1 MRAGTLTSLAWG
13 HVVGKDLEWGSPKF
27 QSTFNDLLIQ
37 PLAPLPPLSSP
48 RVTTA
53 GPHTT

>member
-13 HVVGKDLEWGSPKF
+13 YVVVKDLEWGCPKF
-27 QSTFNDLLIQ
+27 QSIFNKLLIQ
-37 PLAPLPPLSSP
+37 LWPLPPLSSP

-53 GPHTT
+53 GPHIT